1 MSDFTSH
8 ETIIREA
15 KALPVMLT
23 GKLVGRD
30 GELSEVYGNIK
41 SGRVVMIHGPAGSG
55 KTALAAT
62 LSLAYAQQAG
72 GVLWMNVKNPRLE
85 ELLVRVGRAYG
96 IAEITNSDNPL
107 GMIGAVENAIKSN
120 KPLVVIDGEI
130 DPDVA
135 SRFIGRCV
143 KGIPAIIIGEQ
154 KLEGSWSSTALDK
167 LDADEGAAL
176 FKREA
181 RLPEGQFDIDIY
193 GISKLVD
200 HLPFGEIVTAR
211 ALIASKQT
219 PDVYSNLLRQI
230 SKASGGNS
238 PIVGLTASFRALN
251 TPLQGLILMM
261 GATFNGQAS
270 GELLSAVSNA
280 PLETVNQAMSILS
293 QLHLI
298 ERTQRYDRPY
308 YQMHPI
314 MYDFT
319 QSWLKGSNRLEG
331 LQEKM
336 RNAVVAYA
344 QNYGDGQPG
353 NYSKLAAEMDTF
365 MATARWAEKLGDNSI
380 ATEIVVAL
388 DGAGDFINTCGYL
401 YEQMELRALSSG
413 TPQAFPAYQPEEEL
427 PLEASGFEEDMLD
440 EDFDV
445 DDDSERLE
453 AIFISNV
460 EEDDTGQV
468 RVPVSEIVD
477 LDTNDLAKLRSA
489 LAEVKQSGDSVQQ
502 IKVLKTIGSVQIEQD
517 AEIEALATYSELL
530 NTYETLDDDE
540 GKLDAI
546 DMLSSLLVKT
556 DNPQAAVMHATRGV
570 KLAHDLGDEDTQTQ
584 ILITLGDAHQQLGEG
599 GKAVENYSDALSM
612 TRSRNDAQNE
622 AIALYKLG
630 YAQLDDGDPDTAI
643 HTWEQ
648 ALQLF
653 RKHNKRNY
661 ESRVLGGLGSAHSD
675 LQHWP
680 EAVNYHSSA
689 LHIAREVGNSEEE
702 ALQLSSLAY
711 AALQAEQLG
720 EAVLRYRQALHL
732 AYESEDEDTI
742 ISTIVA
748 LARLLLRSRRH
759 VSVAELIVN
768 DGLELERTDKE
779 LYQLKERIIKDKV
792 LANSQGLEMIEVHGT
807 ARTYALNAYKLLGE

>member
-1 MSDFTSH
+1 
-8 ETIIREA
+8 
-15 KALPVMLT
+15 
-23 GKLVGRD
+23 
-30 GELSEVYGNIK
+30 
-41 SGRVVMIHGPAGSG
+41 
-55 KTALAAT
+55 
-62 LSLAYAQQAG
+62 
-72 GVLWMNVKNPRLE
+72 
-85 ELLVRVGRAYG
+85 
-96 IAEITNSDNPL
+96 
-107 GMIGAVENAIKSN
+107 
-120 KPLVVIDGEI
+120 
-130 DPDVA
+130 
-135 SRFIGRCV
+135 
-143 KGIPAIIIGEQ
+143 
-154 KLEGSWSSTALDK
+154 
-167 LDADEGAAL
+167 
-176 FKREA
+176 
-181 RLPEGQFDIDIY
+181 
-193 GISKLVD
+193 
-200 HLPFGEIVTAR
+200 
-211 ALIASKQT
+211 
-219 PDVYSNLLRQI
+219 
-230 SKASGGNS
+230 
-238 PIVGLTASFRALN
+238 
-251 TPLQGLILMM
+251 
-261 GATFNGQAS
+261 
-270 GELLSAVSNA
+270 
-280 PLETVNQAMSILS
+280 
-293 QLHLI
+293 
-298 ERTQRYDRPY
+298 
-308 YQMHPI
+308 
-314 MYDFT
+314 
-319 QSWLKGSNRLEG
+319 
-331 LQEKM
+331 M